1 MSRISYG
8 PNTVSFVANDV
19 FVIQSNAPF
28 AYRFPVHG
36 IGKALRESC
45 VPLSYP
51 AAAPAAWSYMILPV
65 CSWHHSSSSSTPTRL
80 SVLVST
86 QLLPLFNLRPRP
98 TALDSTPSLSIV
110 TDPGIAELAT
120 ALNER
125 NFGGSFV
132 SESGLTLS
140 STPCKRIRQ
149 RRRHL
154 RGAYYGFQASR
165 IPSEINCKPE
175 NLPVRKHSRQTY
187 RATSC
192 MWKLSSRDSKQCC
205 RRATRITRIREAFS
219 TSASIFFAK
228 VKTFFGAGVK

>member
-8 PNTVSFVANDV
+8 PNTVSFVANDF

-120 ALNER
+120 ALNEQ
-125 NFGGSFV
+125 NFGGSV
-132 SESGLTLS
+132 MSESGLTLS
-140 STPCKRIRQ
+140 SPCKRIRQ

-165 IPSEINCKPE
+165 IPSELNC
-175 NLPVRKHSRQTY
+175 NPVRKRSLQTY

-192 MWKLSSRDSKQCC
+192 MWKLSSRNATQCC

-219 TSASIFFAK
+219 TSASIFSPR
-228 VKTFFGAGVK
+228 